1 MANPQHVE
9 VDSNARAGIL
19 LIVATAAA
27 LIASNTGLA
36 DEYSRLLTTRLEFR
50 LDHWSLGK
58 PLLLWINDGL
68 MAIFF
73 LFVGLEIKREW
84 LHGSL
89 SSPRLAALPLL
100 AALGGM
106 AVPALI
112 YLAMNHADTIAARG
126 WAIPTATDIAFA
138 LGILALLGS
147 RVPATLKILLT
158 AIAVIDDLG
167 AIVII
172 ALFYTDDLSTPM
184 LAAAAIGLA
193 VLFALNALKVRNI
206 GVYLLVGLCIWVAVL
221 KSGVHATLAGV
232 AVALFIPADAR
243 AGEHETP
250 LATLEHALQPWVMYA
265 IVPVFAF
272 ANAGVALIGTSW
284 DGFPAGVSIA
294 IAAGLV
300 AGKTI
305 GVFGFS
311 WLAVTLRMAELPD
324 GINWRIVLGMAML
337 CGIGFTMS
345 LFIGTLAFENLGAA
359 DGTTEGAA
367 YGAAVRVGVLGGS
380 IIAALAGIVLLR
392 WGLRANVAAR
402 GSH

>member
-1 MANPQHVE
+1 MTNLQHVE
-9 VDSNARAGIL
+9 VNSNARAGIL
-19 LIVATAAA
+19 LMVATVAA
-27 LIASNTGLA
+27 LIASNSGLT
-36 DEYSRLLTTRLEFR
+36 DEYSRLLTARLEIHI
-50 LDHWSLGK
+50 DQWSLGK

-89 SSPRLAALPLL
+89 SSLRLAALPLL

-112 YLAMNHADTIAARG
+112 YLGINHADTIAARG

-184 LAAAAIGLA
+184 LAAAALGIA

-206 GVYLLVGLCIWVAVL
+206 GIYLVVGLCIWVAVL

-232 AVALFIPADAR
+232 VVAFFIPADA
-243 AGEHETP
+243 HERDHESP

-265 IVPVFAF
+265 IVPIFAF
-272 ANAGVALIGTSW
+272 ANAGVTLLGTSW
-284 DGFPAGVSIA
+284 QGFPANVSIA
-294 IAAGLV
+294 IALGLV
-300 AGKTI
+300 LGKTI

-311 WLAVTLRMAELPD
+311 WLAVKLRVAELPE
-324 GINWRIVLGMAML
+324 GVNWRIVLGMAML

-345 LFIGTLAFENLGAA
+345 LFIGTLAFENLNAA
-359 DGTTEGAA
+359 QGAA

-392 WGLRANVAAR
+392 WGLRI
-402 GSH
+402 SPTQ

>member
-1 MANPQHVE
+1 MTNPQHVE

-19 LIVATAAA
+19 LIAATLAA
-27 LIASNTGLA
+27 LIASNSGLA
-36 DEYSRLLTTRLEFR
+36 DEYSRLLTTRLEISIDR
-50 LDHWSLGK
+50 WSLGK

-89 SSPRLAALPLL
+89 SSLRLAALPLL

-112 YLAMNHADTIAARG
+112 YMTVNHADTVAARG

-147 RVPATLKILLT
+147 RVPPALKILLT

-167 AIVII
+167 AIIII
-172 ALFYTDDLSTPM
+172 ALFYTDNLSGSM
-184 LAAAAIGLA
+184 LAAAAGGIA
-193 VLFALNALKVRNI
+193 VLFALNAGKVRNI
-206 GVYLLVGLCIWVAVL
+206 GVYLVVGLFIWVAVL

-232 AVALFIPADAR
+232 VVALFIPADAR
-243 AGEHETP
+243 DGARESP

-265 IVPVFAF
+265 IVPTFAF
-272 ANAGVALIGTSW
+272 ANAGVALLGASGE
-284 DGFPAGVSIA
+284 GFPAGVSIA
-294 IAAGLV
+294 IALGLV

-305 GVFGFS
+305 GVFGLS
-311 WLAVTLRMAELPD
+311 WLAVKLRIAELPEGVD
-324 GINWRIVLGMAML
+324 WRFMLGMAML

-345 LFIGTLAFENLGAA
+345 LFIGTLAFENLDAA
-359 DGTTEGAA
+359 QSLA
-367 YGAAVRVGVLGGS
+367 YGAAVRMGVLGGS
-380 IIAALAGIVLLR
+380 LVAAIAGVVLLKLA
-392 WGLRANVAAR
+392 LRNSAATPR
-402 GSH
+402 R